1 MDSFTAEEQFR
12 NFLLLGSQL
21 MSHSC
26 READRW
32 LSGSLFG
39 AIHLHFFYFFFLN
52 LRDIPG
58 GFFLGLSIVDITN
71 TYSNL

>member
-1 MDSFTAEEQFR
+1 MVVWEPVWGHPLTF
-12 NFLLLGSQL
+12 FL
-21 MSHSC
+21 
-26 READRW
+26 
-32 LSGSLFG
+32 
-39 AIHLHFFYFFFLN
+39 FFILN